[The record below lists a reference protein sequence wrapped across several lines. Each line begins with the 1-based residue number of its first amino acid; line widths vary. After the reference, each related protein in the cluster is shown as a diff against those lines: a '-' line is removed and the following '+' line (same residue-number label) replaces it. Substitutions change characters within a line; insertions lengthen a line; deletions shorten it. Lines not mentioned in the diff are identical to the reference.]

1 LVACLE
7 ASQHRFYSTSKR
19 LGGSSLS
26 SFVNF
31 PG

>member
-1 LVACLE
+1 LE
-7 ASQHRFYSTSKR
+7 CREAPRHRFYSTCAW